1 MLIPLSFVLLLN
13 VPGVPMSIEEPDGS
27 RTIGIVPPFRGEPA
41 PPAWLRVRSHATAW
55 VDTRHY
61 LYEAYAGPEGQ
72 WLVRY
77 VLLPED
83 KEAFRDIEQAFL
95 FQSDETSKPTRLKTN
110 DLQVEPRSAR
120 WKKQV
125 FTLVDRR
132 DLLKP

>member
-1 MLIPLSFVLLLN
+1 MLIPLSFALVLNLS
-13 VPGVPMSIEEPDGS
+13 GVPMVFEEPDGA

-41 PPAWLRVRSHATAW
+41 PPDWLRVRSHASAW

-77 VLLPED
+77 VLLPEEQ
-83 KEAFRDIEQAFL
+83 EAFREIEQAFL
-95 FQSDETSKPTRLKTN
+95 FKSDENRKPVRIN
-110 DLQVEPRSAR
+110 SSEIQVEPRSAR
-120 WKKQV
+120 WKKLV

-132 DLLKP
+132 DLMKP